1 MRSVLH
7 LLFLLL
13 YVAPA
18 RGLEV
23 TVFTAE
29 DLPPLRGLEHATA
42 VYTLGDT
49 RMPLARLTFANPG
62 DTEQAKREAL
72 DRLSS
77 PTGRAVLE
85 AVRDK
90 ATAAAMAQ
98 LLQIERLPAVLVS
111 PGYVVYGIYDVAE
124 ALRKVEAYRATP

>member
-7 LLFLLL
+7 RLFLLL
-13 YVAPA
+13 YIAPA
-18 RGLEV
+18 HGLEV

-29 DLPPLRGLEHATA
+29 DLPPLRGLEQATA

-49 RMPLARLTFANPG
+49 RMPLARLTFSNPG

-77 PTGRAVLE
+77 PTGRAVLA

-98 LLQIERLPAVLVS
+98 LLQIKRLPAVLVS
-111 PGYVVYGIYDVAE
+111 PGYVVYGIYDVAQ

>member
-1 MRSVLH
+1 MRRVLPS
-7 LLFLLL
+7 LFLLL
-13 YVAPA
+13 HLVPA
-18 RGLEV
+18 HGFEI

-29 DLPPLRGLEHATA
+29 DLPPLRGLEQATV

-49 RMPLARLTFANPG
+49 RIPLARLRLPNPG
-62 DTEQAKREAL
+62 NAEQAKRAAL
-72 DRLSS
+72 DRLNS
-77 PTGRAVLE
+77 PVGRAALE

-98 LLQIERLPAVLVS
+98 LLHIEHLPAVLVS
-111 PGYVVYGIYDVAE
+111 PGYVVYGLYDVAE

>member
-7 LLFLLL
+7 LLFLFL
-13 YVAPA
+13 YIAPA
-18 RGLEV
+18 HGFEV

-29 DLPPLRGLEHATA
+29 DLPPLRGLEQASV

-49 RMPLARLTFANPG
+49 RMPLARLTLPNPG
-62 DTEQAKREAL
+62 NAEQAKRAAL
-72 DRLSS
+72 DRLNS
-77 PTGRAVLE
+77 PVGRAALE

-98 LLQIERLPAVLVS
+98 LLHIEHLPAVLVS

>member
-1 MRSVLH
+1 MRSVPH

-13 YVAPA
+13 YIAPA
-18 RGLEV
+18 HGLEV

-29 DLPPLRGLEHATA
+29 DLPPLRGLEQATA
-42 VYTLGDT
+42 VYTLGDP
-49 RMPLARLTFANPG
+49 RMPLARLTFSNPG
-62 DTEQAKREAL
+62 DTDQAKREAL
-72 DRLSS
+72 DRLNS
-77 PTGRAVLE
+77 PAGRAVLDV
-85 AVRDK
+85 VRDK

-124 ALRKVEAYRATP
+124 ALRKVEAYRATL

>member
-13 YVAPA
+13 YIAPA
-18 RGLEV
+18 HGLEV

-29 DLPPLRGLEHATA
+29 DLPPLRGLEQATV

-49 RMPLARLTFANPG
+49 RAPLAQLRLPNPG
-62 DTEQAKREAL
+62 NAEQAKRAAL
-72 DRLSS
+72 DRLNS
-77 PTGRAVLE
+77 PAGRAALE

-98 LLQIERLPAVLVS
+98 LLRIEHLPAVLVS

>member
-1 MRSVLH
+1 MRSVPH

-13 YVAPA
+13 SIAPA
-18 RGLEV
+18 HGLEV
-23 TVFTAE
+23 MVFTAE
-29 DLPPLRGLEHATA
+29 DLLPLRGLEHATA

-49 RMPLARLTFANPG
+49 RTPLARLTFANPG
-62 DTEQAKREAL
+62 DTDQAKREAL
-72 DRLSS
+72 DRLNS
-77 PTGRAVLE
+77 PAGRAVLE

-98 LLQIERLPAVLVS
+98 LLHIEHLPAVLVS
-111 PGYVVYGIYDVAE
+111 PGYVVYGLYDVAE